1 MRGWPRSSAPT
12 RFRAVRA
19 SASRKSRKVFFSL
32 LFSTHRGPDKWSRQL
47 RTLSSFDI
55 APKCLALISHRAL
68 FAVDHSPT
76 KFPFLSSFVSFILDV
91 TIGIFIFYLATW
103 SQERWIYAPATCDT
117 CVSLRIDINNVN
129 LSRVYATYAPKQ
141 ASGRHVLQKFQNKLK
156 VLVPL
161 CNLNNFLLRL
171 IV

>member
-76 KFPFLSSFVSFILDV
+76 KFPFLSSFCLIHSRCHDR
-91 TIGIFIFYLATW
+91 YLYLLSGNVVPRTLNLC
-103 SQERWIYAPATCDT
+103 TCNVRHVCFFAYRYKQRESIT
-117 CVSLRIDINNVN
+117 CVCHIR
-129 LSRVYATYAPKQ
+129 T
-141 ASGRHVLQKFQNKLK
+141 
-156 VLVPL
+156 
-161 CNLNNFLLRL
+161 
-171 IV
+171 